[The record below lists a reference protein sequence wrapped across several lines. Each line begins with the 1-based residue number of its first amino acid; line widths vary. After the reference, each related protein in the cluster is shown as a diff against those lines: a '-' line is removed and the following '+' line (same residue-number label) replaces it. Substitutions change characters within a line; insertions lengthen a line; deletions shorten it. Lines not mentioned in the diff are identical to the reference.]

1 MKLTT
6 EYESGTVYN
15 FDACSVFVPADIDD
29 PDDAAERARS
39 LSGKSHPDGVV
50 RIESDS
56 GDLRSSTQ
64 RAELLALLRGR
75 TDGWEF
81 DHTDVVSDVVSKETE
96 HPRVPVAVA
105 AGGKAL
111 VAAYLAVHGLNNDEI
126 ADYLGVGSRTIS
138 QYITDFKQG
147 ER

>member
-6 EYESGTVYN
+6 EYESGIVYN
-15 FDACSVFVPADIDD
+15 FDACSVFVSADIDD

-39 LSGKSHPDGVV
+39 LSGESHPDGVA
-50 RIESDS
+50 RLESDS
-56 GDLRSSTQ
+56 DDLRSSTQ
-64 RAELLALLRGR
+64 RAELLALLRDR
-75 TDGWEF
+75 TGGWTF
-81 DHTDVVSDVVSKETE
+81 DHTDVVSKETE

-111 VAAYLAVHGLNNDEI
+111 VAAYLAVHGLDNGEI
-126 ADYLGVGSRTIS
+126 ASYLGVGSRTIS

>member
-6 EYESGTVYN
+6 KYESGTVYN

-39 LSGKSHPDGVV
+39 LSGESHPDGVA
-50 RIESDS
+50 RLESASD
-56 GDLRSSTQ
+56 DLRSSTQ
-64 RAELLALLRGR
+64 RAELLALLRDR

-81 DHTDVVSDVVSKETE
+81 DHTDVVSKESE

-111 VAAYLAVHGLNNDEI
+111 VAAYLAVHGLDNDEI
-126 ADYLGVGSRTIS
+126 ADYLGVGSRTVS